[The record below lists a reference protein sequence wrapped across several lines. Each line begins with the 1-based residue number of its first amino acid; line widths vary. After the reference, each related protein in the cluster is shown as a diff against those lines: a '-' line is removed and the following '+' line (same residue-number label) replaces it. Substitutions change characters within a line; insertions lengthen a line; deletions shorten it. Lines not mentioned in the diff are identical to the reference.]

1 MSDNKKKINKKM
13 ASAVLVSLA
22 LSIPIVAKSLK
33 SEDRA
38 ISLYAVPD
46 NPVMEQ
52 PADTDI
58 NNPQPPNGDI
68 SDNPKTRIDI
78 GATTKYGVP
87 VIPPEKPRKKIIPAQ
102 PIEKPVIRSLYA
114 VPDEPRFIEKKF
126 ETREMPALKYAPPE
140 IMIKKYKPPEM
151 IIEKYA
157 PPELMHE
164 QNQDD
169 KN

>member
-1 MSDNKKKINKKM
+1 MSDNKKKINKKV

-33 SEDRA
+33 SEDRI

-46 NPVMEQ
+46 DPVVEQ
-52 PADTDI
+52 PADTDT

-68 SDNPKTRIDI
+68 SGNPKIRGDI

-114 VPDEPRFIEKKF
+114 VPDEPRLIEQKF

-140 IMIKKYKPPEM
+140 MM
-151 IIEKYA
+151 IEKYA
-157 PPELMHE
+157 PPEIMHE
-164 QNQDD
+164 PKSKEEQS
-169 KN
+169 K